1 MFDWLLDLVELDLLK
16 FFEISTLD
24 LEDLS
29 EKLELKLEMSDKF
42 YILIAF

>member
-16 FFEISTLD
+16 FFEISTFD